1 MSTFLSNK
9 NGRVRSVG
17 HKCTTTSRET
27 IYTCPK
33 NHTTLITLLFL
44 SNTDTANRDVTIE
57 WYHADEATY
66 YTVFA
71 SSISSKNFLQF
82 SDGYMVLN
90 EDDRFHIT
98 AGAADVI
105 NAVISVEEIFD
116 PVTH

>member
-1 MSTFLSNK
+1 MATFLSNK

-17 HKCTTTSRET
+17 HKCTTTSREL

-57 WYHADEATY
+57 WYDSDEAVY
-66 YTVFA
+66 YTVFGT
-71 SSISSKNFLQF
+71 SLSSKNYLQF

-90 EDDRFHIT
+90 EDDSFHIT
-98 AGAADVI
+98 AGAANVI
-105 NAVISVEEIFD
+105 SAIISVEEIFD